1 MKKIITFLIL
11 LLLVPILLFSDN
23 TRTYPDYQKII
34 ENTNLNLREQA
45 EYYEQFR
52 EVLGDSKN
60 MDNYDVTY
68 YKIDIE
74 IDILLEFIE
83 SEITMQ
89 ALICEDQTTEI
100 EMNFTN
106 NLTITDIQ
114 QNGTPLSFVHT
125 DDIIT
130 IQLDDTY
137 NIDDMIEII
146 VNYEGYPDTKLSD

>member
-1 MKKIITFLIL
+1 
-11 LLLVPILLFSDN
+11 
-23 TRTYPDYQKII
+23 
-34 ENTNLNLREQA
+34 
-45 EYYEQFR
+45 
-52 EVLGDSKN
+52 

>member
-1 MKKIITFLIL
+1 LTGSFILNTDEDRWIEIQTVYAISFSEANDPVTFFKTSGHTQQN
-11 LLLVPILLFSDN
+11 P
-23 TRTYPDYQKII
+23 T
-34 ENTNLNLREQA
+34 
-45 EYYEQFR
+45 
-52 EVLGDSKN
+52 SKAN
-60 MDNYDVTY
+60 IHGGLWRK
-68 YKIDIE
+68 KIDIE